1 MIKNELVKFFTPLK
15 IIIYGGLILAFILL
29 ANVIFGDTISGTKN
43 FYDFAQENIFDLI
56 IFIPIILTSIVS
68 EIFTY
73 DYESGCMKFFIMYK
87 SRNKVLFSKI
97 IALILITLILI
108 VFAFLALAA
117 SYIIKSPNY
126 INILS
131 YQMLLIMKMMMT
143 FLIALTPIL
152 LIYVMISILFKSS
165 TVISLLIFLLVIMSD
180 FFPKVIGEI
189 TPRRF
194 LWVSLIKGNKID
206 GFSII
211 LFAAYLIIFIFLDIK
226 LFSKKEMLH

>member
-29 ANVIFGDTISGTKN
+29 SNVIFGDTIQRTKS
-43 FYDFAQENIFDLI
+43 FYDFAQDNIFDLI

-73 DYESGCMKFFIMYK
+73 DYEAGCMKFFIMYK
-87 SRNKVLFSKI
+87 GRNKVLFSKMS
-97 IALILITLILI
+97 ALILITLVLI
-108 VFAFLALAA
+108 VFTFSALAA
-117 SYIIKSPNY
+117 AYIIKSPNY
-126 INILS
+126 VNILS
-131 YQMLLIMKMMMT
+131 YQMLLIIKMIII
-143 FLIALTPIL
+143 FLITLMPIL

-165 TVISLLIFLLVIMSD
+165 TVISLLVFLLVIMSD
-180 FFPKVIGEI
+180 FFPKVIGDI

-206 GFSII
+206 RFSIV
-211 LFAAYLIIFIFLDIK
+211 LFIAYLIIFIFLDIK